1 MDFLTILL
9 QILLKVYNYA
19 SKINDTINR
28 HYISNI
34 AKMTARY
41 LLSK

>member
-1 MDFLTILL
+1 MDFFTILIR
-9 QILLKVYNYA
+9 ILFKVYNYA

-34 AKMTARY
+34 TKMTARY